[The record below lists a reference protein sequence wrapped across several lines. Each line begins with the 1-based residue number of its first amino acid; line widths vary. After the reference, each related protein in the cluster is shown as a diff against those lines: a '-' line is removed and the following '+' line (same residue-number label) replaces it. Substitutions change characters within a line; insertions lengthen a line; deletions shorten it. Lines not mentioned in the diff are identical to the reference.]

1 MKVRTGVIF
10 ASFSAL
16 SLILCAPQSLR
27 AQAGAETVVTATP
40 AVHPQAPSMPAPTP
54 GAAPATPVPAPIMQS
69 VGPTTQDSS
78 NDLSV
83 TVGKSVVLDLA
94 RPIKQIVVGLG
105 NFAEATAVSPTQ
117 VLVNG
122 RAPGETTLIIWD
134 VAGARQFFNVTVRP
148 STFAAHDQ
156 LEAIRRQLRIEL
168 PGQDV
173 NVTQE
178 AGNVY
183 LRGTVADLTSSNRA
197 VLIAGTGGKVVNL
210 LNVRV
215 PAPDRQI
222 LLKVR
227 FASVDRNKEK
237 QLGINL
243 FSTGL
248 GNTVGGITTGQFS
261 PPSITLAGS
270 VGSNGSTATSPN
282 VALSNELNLF
292 AFYPG
297 LNLGATIEDMELRG
311 MLESLAEPNILAE
324 NGKQASF
331 LAGGEYPF
339 PMVQGAGVGGSGAV
353 TIMFK
358 EYGIRLNFIATIT
371 PRGTIRL
378 QVAPEVSAL
387 DFGDAVQIAGF
398 VEPAITI
405 RRVRTE
411 VELADR
417 QSFAIGGLL
426 NNTENET
433 FSKIPFLG
441 DIPILGKFFQSMSR
455 TKNNTELIVIV
466 TPEIVSPV
474 PAGTEIAVPRFP
486 QSFMPPNS
494 NTPMHTPDAV
504 AAEAPSAPATIPV
517 EQLIE
522 SMKPETPLTDSS
534 SGGGGGSGGASTGM
548 SSQQ

>member
-1 MKVRTGVIF
+1 VKVRTGVIF

-297 LNLGATIEDMELRG
+297 LNLGATIQDMELRG

>member
-1 MKVRTGVIF
+1 VKVRTGVIF